1 MSGKNDRKIRKE
13 VKNVYVKAQG
23 VLYEEIKAMGFCKRF
38 IFAMMIIFKRLK

>member
-23 VLYEEIKAMGFCKRF
+23 VLYDEIKKMSFLKRF
-38 IFAMMIIFKRLK
+38 VFAMMIIFKRLK

>member
-23 VLYEEIKAMGFCKRF
+23 VLYDQIKAMSLEKRLR
-38 IFAMMIIFKRLK
+38 FAFMIIFKRLK